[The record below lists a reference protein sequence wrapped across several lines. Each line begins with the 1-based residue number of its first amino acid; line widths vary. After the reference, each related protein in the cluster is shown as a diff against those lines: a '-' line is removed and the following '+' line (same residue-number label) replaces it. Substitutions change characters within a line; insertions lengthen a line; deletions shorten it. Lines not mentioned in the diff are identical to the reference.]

1 MAAPRALQIVRSD
14 GRVARLELARG
25 DITRFP
31 ADALVNAANSEL
43 AGGGGVDGAIHLA
56 AGPELMA
63 ELRERYRGCPTGSAV
78 VTGAGLLAG
87 HGVRHVIHAVGPIW
101 RGGSR
106 GEAEQLASA
115 YRAALAR
122 AREIGAVSLAIP
134 AISCGIYG
142 YPLDAAASLAIAVVA
157 QELTMPGPPE
167 VATFVFLS
175 EAAAQAFERALS
187 VRLDGVGEM
196 AGGPDRI

>member
-1 MAAPRALQIVRSD
+1 
-14 GRVARLELARG
+14 
-25 DITRFP
+25 
-31 ADALVNAANSEL
+31 
-43 AGGGGVDGAIHLA
+43 
-56 AGPELMA
+56 
-63 ELRERYRGCPTGSAV
+63 V

-122 AREIGAVSLAIP
+122 AREVGAVSLAIP

-175 EAAAQAFERALS
+175 DAAAQAFERALS